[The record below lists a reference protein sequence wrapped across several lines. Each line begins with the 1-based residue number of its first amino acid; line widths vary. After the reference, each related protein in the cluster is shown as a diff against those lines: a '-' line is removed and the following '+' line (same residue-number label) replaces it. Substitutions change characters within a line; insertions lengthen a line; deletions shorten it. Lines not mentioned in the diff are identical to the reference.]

1 MLLLFFAACLGHLV
15 LMVGSHNWWYGLP
28 MPRRFTDLFHLLHGA
43 LTAAFPPMLWWA
55 AGWGLSGLFHVGTV
69 GGALL
74 TAYVCL
80 CWVAAFVLL
89 PLVTARRLL
98 RPRPAALGKEQ
109 SEVVDVSKQLG
120 GRPAGAGKKRLQA
133 LLPFNE
139 VLQVEYAE
147 RTLHLPRL
155 PEAWDG
161 LTILHL
167 SDLHLCGAPDRA
179 YFRAVMDHCA
189 AWEPDLVA
197 VTGDLADGLD
207 YIRWI
212 VPVLGRLRWKVAGLA
227 ILGNHDAWYAP
238 DKVRRRLRR
247 LGMHV
252 LGNGWE
258 RIEVRGEPMT
268 AIGQESPWFHPA
280 PDLSACPPGPFR
292 LCLSHT
298 PDNIRWARRAGVDLM
313 LSGHVHGG
321 QVRLPVF
328 GSVLVPS
335 RYGRRYDCGIFDEGP
350 TLLHV
355 SRGLGGDH
363 PLRFLCRP
371 EATRL
376 ILRRP
381 FAGISVDRRPTAP

>member
-1 MLLLFFAACLGHLV
+1 
-15 LMVGSHNWWYGLP
+15 MVGSHNWWYGLP

-43 LTAAFPPMLWWA
+43 LTAAFPPLLWWA
-55 AGWGLSGLFHVGTV
+55 AGWDLSGLFPSKRPL
-69 GGALL
+69 ARRLA
-74 TAYVCL
+74 AYVVL
-80 CWVAAFVLL
+80 CWAAAFVLL
-89 PLVTARRLL
+89 PFVTLRRLL

-109 SEVVDVSKQLG
+109 SEIVDVSKQLG
-120 GRPAGAGKKRLQA
+120 GRPAGAGKKRFQA

-167 SDLHLCGAPDRA
+167 SDLHLCGTPDRA
-179 YFRAVMDHCA
+179 YFRAVMDRCA
-189 AWEPDLVA
+189 AWEPDVVA

-212 VPVLGRLRWKVAGLA
+212 VPVLGRLRWKCAGLA
-227 ILGNHDAWYAP
+227 ILGNHDGWYAP

-258 RIEVRGEPMT
+258 RIEVRGEPLM
-268 AIGQESPWFHPA
+268 AIGQESPWFRPA
-280 PDLSACPPGPFR
+280 PDLSACPQGPFR

-328 GSVLVPS
+328 GSDP
-335 RYGRRYDCGIFDEGP
+335 GAQ
-350 TLLHV
+350 
-355 SRGLGGDH
+355 
-363 PLRFLCRP
+363 PLRPPLRLRRLRRRRRPCCTSAAASAATIRSGSCCRP